1 MAIEFEGLE
10 EVLGR
15 LEAIGDAEGIKAGL
29 EKGCLEVERTAKQT
43 APKRDGALRRSIASR
58 VEEDD
63 GIRGVVYTPLFYAP
77 YVEYGTGLFAE
88 NGGRKDV
95 PWTYYDDKLD
105 TYVSTYGQHP
115 MPYMRPALDEN
126 RDKIIQYLRE
136 GLLND

>member
-105 TYVSTYGQHP
+105 IYVSTYGQHP

-126 RDKIIQYLRE
+126 REEILRIIKE